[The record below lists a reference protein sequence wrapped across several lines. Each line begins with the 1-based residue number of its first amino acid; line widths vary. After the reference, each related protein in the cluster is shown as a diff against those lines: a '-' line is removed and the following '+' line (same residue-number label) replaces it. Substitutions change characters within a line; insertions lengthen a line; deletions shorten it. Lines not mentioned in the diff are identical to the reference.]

1 MRALAYTIELD
12 LRPLFCPNLA
22 ASSVCRGKW
31 IFKENYLVCRY
42 LLMPTSSTEVK
53 ALETTYCKLIYKR
66 LSRWQRTGK
75 KSKKRSTHMAIGQLV
90 DWSVAG
96 THKQPERAMSY
107 VCCLLCVGKLQ
118 HHRTTNKNRTRR
130 TTTVAAGADRMWHK
144 AIALI
149 EERNRLTNSCS
160 MANMANCRTLNNCR
174 WGNCSSSKPARFG
187 ALK

>member
-1 MRALAYTIELD
+1 MRALAHTIELD

-75 KSKKRSTHMAIGQLV
+75 KARREAPTWPLANWSIGQLRV
-90 DWSVAG
+90 LINSPNVPWV
-96 THKQPERAMSY
+96 MC
-107 VCCLLCVGKLQ
+107 VLCFGKLQ

-174 WGNCSSSKPARFG
+174 WGNCSSSKPARFA